1 MKPPMRLDST
11 LADTEVKDTENRAV
25 RLGTLWADRPAV
37 LVWVRHFG

>member
-1 MKPPMRLDST
+1 MRLDST
-11 LADTEVKDTENRAV
+11 LAETEVKDADNRTV